1 MFNKFSFSVLAVSM
15 AFLFNLSACGDS
27 GSNSNPEN
35 LEEIDGKGNSSE
47 NEGESKGIPGDEKEG
62 VESSESAE
70 AYSSSS
76 EAEEYAEPESS
87 SSEFVYADSSY
98 YYAEKNMLMDFRDG
112 KTYRTTS
119 VVVTTEEGDE
129 TQVWMAKNLNLEY
142 NEGSAKSFCREDDPE
157 DCIVYGRRY
166 RWSAAMDSA
175 GLYSEA
181 TKGCGYNLLCKAT
194 VPVRGICPKGW
205 HLPTANDFKA
215 LIEMAGGKNEAKKLM
230 ATSGWEERKVEGTD
244 DYGFTA
250 RPAGSWDRHEKP
262 ADVGSFAYFW
272 TMVQYV
278 NVDKPVVGESIS
290 NEAGAMKIDG
300 YGMTT
305 YSYSKEMALSVRCL
319 KDSE

>member
-1 MFNKFSFSVLAVSM
+1 
-15 AFLFNLSACGDS
+15 
-27 GSNSNPEN
+27 
-35 LEEIDGKGNSSE
+35 
-47 NEGESKGIPGDEKEG
+47 
-62 VESSESAE
+62 
-70 AYSSSS
+70 
-76 EAEEYAEPESS
+76 
-87 SSEFVYADSSY
+87 
-98 YYAEKNMLMDFRDG
+98 
-112 KTYRTTS
+112 
-119 VVVTTEEGDE
+119 
-129 TQVWMAKNLNLEY
+129 
-142 NEGSAKSFCREDDPE
+142 
-157 DCIVYGRRY
+157 
-166 RWSAAMDSA
+166 
-175 GLYSEA
+175 
-181 TKGCGYNLLCKAT
+181 
-194 VPVRGICPKGW
+194 
-205 HLPTANDFKA
+205 
-215 LIEMAGGKNEAKKLM
+215 LM